1 MWCLAFSSDLTNRFY
16 FEGVDVDDDDDDSE
30 DLAQL
35 QSPPRRAADRRTNS
49 KQIFLGD
56 SVDNDFFVI
65 QVPSVEVKEGGKDI
79 MVTLLQL
86 GKLLHMA
93 ADEELYRLVLDDDGF
108 GCTLHYPRMPM
119 LESLSNSE
127 VVAMAENMATV
138 LADRSCTQVED
149 RALVNKHKALFTYL
163 KAKRSDKPESMMIQQ
178 HYSFVN
184 ESGKVQCSLDY
195 FNEDT
200 NTKEVQ
206 GVPVPFYAAVD
217 LGEEGIE
224 SQDLYLLVWQL
235 CIASSNRVVT
245 AKPDK
250 KVRGVM
256 KAMKALRVS
265 KDKDSEMNTDTSN
278 ATGG

>member
-1 MWCLAFSSDLTNRFY
+1 MWGVAFSFDLTNTLS
-16 FEGVDVDDDDDDSE
+16 FEGVDFDDADDDDNDEEMS
-30 DLAQL
+30 QL
-35 QSPPRRAADRRTNS
+35 QSPPRRAAGRRTNS

-93 ADEELYRLVLDDDGF
+93 ADAEQYRLVLDDDGF

-119 LESLSNSE
+119 LNSLSNSK
-127 VVAMAENMATV
+127 VVAMAQNMATV
-138 LADRSCTQVED
+138 LADRTCTQVED
-149 RALVNKHKALFTYL
+149 RALLNNHKALFTFL
-163 KAKRSDKPESMMIQQ
+163 KAKRADKPESMMLQQ

-200 NTKEVQ
+200 NTKEIQ

-235 CIASSNRVVT
+235 CIANSNRVVT

-250 KVRGVM
+250 RVSGVL
-256 KAMKALRVS
+256 KSMKALRVS
-265 KDKDSEMNTDTSN
+265 KDKDASMD